1 MNYFLV
7 FFFFSE
13 IQFSVSLI
21 MLENEFFLKKLNSD
35 INFYLLTPLSA

>member
-1 MNYFLV
+1 MNYFLY
-7 FFFFSE
+7 FFFSE

>member
-13 IQFSVSLI
+13 IQFSVCLI